1 MEKIYNKLVRDKIV
15 DIIKS
20 KNETPIV
27 RTLDDLK
34 YKNELEKKLDEEYK
48 EVIESKGEDRVES

>member
-34 YKNELEKKLDEEYK
+34 YKNELEKKLDE
-48 EVIESKGEDRVES
+48 